1 MKNKLQLLAAFLLLN
16 AFLSVSWAASLNVK
30 DPYKYFFN
38 ETWGDLP
45 EELEN
50 AKQNGKKGILVFFEM
65 DECPFCHYMKKNV
78 LNQPNVQDFY
88 RKNFLNFVI
97 DIESDVE
104 MVSLKGQTVKQKDFA
119 KKNRVRATPVIA
131 YYNLDGKM
139 VYRHTGKTSGID
151 EFMWLGEYISNEV
164 YKKKFALVVTKDK
177 NVQKRKIN
185 NVVKFIFKFCSSN
198 VAGDSSDINLCR

>member
-177 NVQKRKIN
+177 KRAEKKN
-185 NVVKFIFKFCSSN
+185 K
-198 VAGDSSDINLCR
+198 

>member
-1 MKNKLQLLAAFLLLN
+1 MKNKLQLLAAFLLFS
-16 AFLSVSWAASLNVK
+16 AFLSVSWAVSLNVK

-45 EELEN
+45 EELEK
-50 AKQNGKKGILVFFEM
+50 AKQSGKKGILVFFEM

-88 RKNFLNFVI
+88 RKNFLNIII
-97 DIESDVE
+97 DIEGDIE
-104 MVSLKGQTVKQKDFA
+104 MVNLKGKVVKQKDFA

-139 VYRHTGKTSGID
+139 IYRHTGKTSGVD
-151 EFMWLGEYISNEV
+151 EFMWLGEYIANGI
-164 YKKKFALVVTKDK
+164 YKKKIRFSRYKK
-177 NVQKRKIN
+177 QKREEMKN
-185 NVVKFIFKFCSSN
+185 K
-198 VAGDSSDINLCR
+198 

>member
-164 YKKKFALVVTKDK
+164 YKKKIRFSRYKR
-177 NVQKRKIN
+177 QKRAEKKN
-185 NVVKFIFKFCSSN
+185 K
-198 VAGDSSDINLCR
+198 